1 MVILKGAA
9 AIVAAVLLILLVF
22 YWAAGRAK
30 PVLDA
35 DSRAALQ
42 KQGLAHAFIDL
53 PDGTV
58 HYRLDGPA
66 NGPLIVLLHG
76 FSLPS
81 FVFDD
86 YVKPLTDAGYR
97 VLSFDNYGRGLSDR
111 PDVEYDANLTDRL
124 ILNLTD
130 KLGLTAPAHFV
141 GYSMGGAAA
150 VIFAARHPDRVS
162 SLTLIA
168 PAGLGIA
175 PKLKDGILAR
185 PVIGEWVARMFGLRI
200 FHDIAAAEAQT
211 APDPVRFLAD
221 FDRQMDYRGYGD
233 ALVST
238 IRHYPLDSAQVD
250 YAEAGRSERPVLVIW
265 GEADQT
271 IPFSA
276 ARKLMA
282 LMPRARL
289 HSYPGL
295 GHNIAYSRV
304 PLVTG
309 LILDFL
315 AGQSNMVTGA
325 TSTMRIEARPAVT
338 GATPEQR

>member
-1 MVILKGAA
+1 MAILKGVAA
-9 AIVAAVLLILLVF
+9 AVAAVLLILLVF
-22 YWAAGRAK
+22 YWAAGRAR
-30 PVLDA
+30 PALDA
-35 DSRAALQ
+35 ASRALLQ
-42 KQGLAHAFIDL
+42 QQGIAHAFIEL

-58 HYRLDGPA
+58 HYRLEGPA
-66 NGPLIVLLHG
+66 NGPLVVLIHG

-97 VLSFDNYGRGLSDR
+97 VLAFDNYGRGLSDR
-111 PDVEYDANLTDRL
+111 PAIDYDANLTDRL

-150 VIFAARHPDRVS
+150 VIFAARHPERVR

-168 PAGLGIA
+168 PAGLGIS
-175 PKLKDGILAR
+175 PKLKESILAR

-200 FHDIAAAEAQT
+200 FHSIAAEEAKA
-211 APDPVRFLAD
+211 APDPIRFLAD
-221 FDRQMDYRGYGD
+221 FDRQMDYRGYGE

-238 IRHYPLDSAQVD
+238 IRHYPLDSAD
-250 YAEAGRSERPVLVIW
+250 AAYAEAGRSERPVLVIW
-265 GEADQT
+265 GEADET
-271 IPFSA
+271 VPFA
-276 ARKLMA
+276 ASQKLMT
-282 LMPRARL
+282 LMPRAQL

-295 GHNIAYSRV
+295 GHSIEYSRV
-304 PLVTG
+304 PLVSG

-315 AGQSNMVTGA
+315 AAQQDGAAVGKTAGTGK
-325 TSTMRIEARPAVT
+325 EAS
-338 GATPEQR
+338 PERK

>member
-1 MVILKGAA
+1 MAILKGVA
-9 AIVAAVLLILLVF
+9 AIVAAILLILLVF

-30 PVLDA
+30 PALDA
-35 DSRAALQ
+35 NLREALQ
-42 KQGLAHAFIDL
+42 KQGFAHAFIEL

-58 HYRLDGPA
+58 HYRLEGPA
-66 NGPLIVLLHG
+66 NGPLVVFIHG

-81 FVFDD
+81 FVFND

-97 VLSFDNYGRGLSDR
+97 VLTFDNYGRGLSDR
-111 PDVEYDANLTDRL
+111 PAVDYDANLTDRL

-130 KLGLTAPAHFV
+130 KLGLAAPAHFV

-150 VIFAARHPDRVS
+150 VIFAARHPERVR

-168 PAGLGIA
+168 PAGLGIT

-185 PVIGEWVARMFGLRI
+185 PVIGEWVSRMFGLRI
-200 FHDIAAAEAQT
+200 FHDIAAEEAKS
-211 APDPVRFLAD
+211 APDPIRFLAD

-250 YAEAGRSERPVLVIW
+250 YAEAGRSERPVLVVW
-265 GEADQT
+265 GEADET
-271 IPFSA
+271 VPFSTSK
-276 ARKLMA
+276 KLMA
-282 LMPRARL
+282 LMPRAQL

-295 GHNIAYSRV
+295 GHNIAFSRA
-304 PLVTG
+304 PLVSG

-315 AGQSNMVTGA
+315 GGQQDGAAGAKS
-325 TSTMRIEARPAVT
+325 SMRIEARPSG
-338 GATPEQR
+338 GAAPAQR

>member
-1 MVILKGAA
+1 MAILKGVAATVA
-9 AIVAAVLLILLVF
+9 AIFLILLVF

-35 DSRAALQ
+35 DSRAALR
-42 KQGLAHAFIDL
+42 KQGLAHAFMDL

-58 HYRLDGPA
+58 HYRLEGPS
-66 NGPLIVLLHG
+66 NGPLVVLVHG

-97 VLSFDNYGRGLSDR
+97 VLAFDNYGRGLSDR
-111 PDVEYDANLTDRL
+111 PAVEYDANLTDRL

-150 VIFAARHPDRVS
+150 VIFAARHPERVR

-175 PKLKDGILAR
+175 PKLKEGVLAR
-185 PVIGEWVARMFGLRI
+185 PVIGEWIARMFGLRI
-200 FHDIAAAEAQT
+200 FHDIAAKDAQA

-265 GEADQT
+265 GEADET
-271 IPFSA
+271 VPFSA
-276 ARKLMA
+276 SQKLMA

-295 GHNIAYSRV
+295 GHNIAFSRA

-315 AGQSNMVTGA
+315 AGQQDVTMGA
-325 TSTMRIEARPAVT
+325 KTPMRIEARPAGN
-338 GATPEQR
+338 GAAPEQR

>member
-1 MVILKGAA
+1 MAILKGVAA
-9 AIVAAVLLILLVF
+9 AVAAVLLILLVF
-22 YWAAGRAK
+22 YWAAGRAR
-30 PVLDA
+30 PALDA
-35 DSRAALQ
+35 ASRAALQ
-42 KQGLAHAFIDL
+42 QQGIAHAFIEL

-58 HYRLDGPA
+58 HYRLEGPA
-66 NGPLIVLLHG
+66 NGPLVVLIHG

-97 VLSFDNYGRGLSDR
+97 VLAFDNYGRGLSDR
-111 PDVEYDANLTDRL
+111 PAIDYDANLTDRL

-150 VIFAARHPDRVS
+150 VIFAARHPERVR

-168 PAGLGIA
+168 PAGLGIS
-175 PKLKDGILAR
+175 PKLKESILAR

-200 FHDIAAAEAQT
+200 FHDIAAEEAKA
-211 APDPVRFLAD
+211 APDPIRFLAD
-221 FDRQMDYRGYGD
+221 FDRQMDYRGYGE

-238 IRHYPLDSAQVD
+238 IRHYPLDSAD
-250 YAEAGRSERPVLVIW
+250 AAYAEAGRSERPVLVIW
-265 GEADQT
+265 GEADET
-271 IPFSA
+271 VPFVAS
-276 ARKLMA
+276 RKLMA
-282 LMPRARL
+282 LMPRAQL

-295 GHNIAYSRV
+295 GHSIEYSRV
-304 PLVTG
+304 PLVSG

-315 AGQSNMVTGA
+315 AAQQDGA
-325 TSTMRIEARPAVT
+325 AVGKTAGTSKEAS
-338 GATPEQR
+338 PERK